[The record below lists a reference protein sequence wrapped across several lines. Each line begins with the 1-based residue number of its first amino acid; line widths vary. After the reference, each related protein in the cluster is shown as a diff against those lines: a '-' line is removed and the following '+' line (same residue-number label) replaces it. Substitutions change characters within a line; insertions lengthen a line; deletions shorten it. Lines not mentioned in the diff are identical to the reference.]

1 LSARRRAIFV
11 SPIMPDRTGNGLA
24 MRMSL
29 FAEALSHIAE
39 VDLIVVPVAGGTTT
53 PPPFLQRLGVR
64 LHLVPVRDRGDTAFK
79 LLGRVSDPRQR
90 QRLFEGYGKPSLASF
105 LSAPVLAEIRA
116 IILACRP
123 DHVHVGRSYLA
134 PSLLCVSEATSVS
147 IDLDE
152 DDRTAFASQ
161 AALAKARGDRA
172 MADWLMQEGLACD
185 ALVEHFAPRFRQVF
199 VSSRGE
205 AQALAQRH
213 ALPGLT
219 VVENA
224 VAIPARLPARDDGAT
239 LAFVGSLSHAPNAE
253 GISWFA
259 GEVLPR
265 LRANGVACRFLVAGA
280 QAPESIAA
288 LARHP
293 RISLLGFVPD
303 IARLYQQTT
312 LALAPLRA
320 GGGTRIKLLEA
331 AAHGVAS
338 VATPL
343 GAAGLD
349 WSDGTGGWIAADAWH
364 FAQACQEGLADA
376 AERKRRAA
384 LARNWVCRH
393 HARALLV
400 NRICRLLADEPCRA
414 G

>member
-1 LSARRRAIFV
+1 
-11 SPIMPDRTGNGLA
+11 MPDRTGNGLA

-29 FAEALSHIAE
+29 FVEALTQIAE

-53 PPPFLQRLGVR
+53 PPPLLQRLGIR
-64 LHLVPVRDRGDTAFK
+64 IHLVEAQGREDTAFK
-79 LLGRVSDPRQR
+79 LLARVSDPRQR
-90 QRLFEGYGKPSLASF
+90 QGLFEDYGKPSLASF
-105 LSAPVLAEIRA
+105 LSAPVVAEIRT
-116 IILACRP
+116 IVQACRP
-123 DHVHVGRSYLA
+123 DHMHIGRSYLA
-134 PSLLCVSEATSVS
+134 PSLLCLSEATPVS

-172 MADWLMQEGLACD
+172 MADWLTQEGLACD
-185 ALVEHFAPRFRQVF
+185 ALIAHYAPRFRQVF
-199 VSSRGE
+199 VSSRQE
-205 AQALAQRH
+205 ARALGQRH
-213 ALPGLT
+213 PLPGLA

-224 VAIPARLPARDDGAT
+224 VAIPARLPGRDDGAT

-265 LRANGVACRFLVAGA
+265 LRANGVACRLLVAGA
-280 QAPESIAA
+280 QAPERIAA

-303 IARLYQQTT
+303 IAGLYRQTT

-331 AAHGVAS
+331 AAHEVAS

-349 WSDGTGGWIAADAWH
+349 WPDRTGGWIAADARQ
-364 FAQACQEGLADA
+364 FAQACREALADA

-384 LARNWVCRH
+384 LARSWVRRH
-393 HARALLV
+393 HAREVLV
-400 NRICRLLADEPCRA
+400 KRIRRLLADE
-414 G
+414 